1 MDMIRWSIMPIGIYW
16 GRPTVTLDWKAEAR
30 SLAGLYA
37 QPWNRIWPGLNTL
50 NRSKLY
56 TLFDK

>member
-1 MDMIRWSIMPIGIYW
+1 MPIGMYW
-16 GRPTVTLDWKAEAR
+16 GRPTVRLDWKAEAR
-30 SLAGLYA
+30 SSTGLYA

-56 TLFDK
+56 TSFDE